1 MFVGID
7 PDMGD
12 VGFCKI
18 HDPPDDIVKGSVAR
32 DTMYRGV
39 WGIGFPLTLLNHRVA
54 WVCADDKSKG
64 RMDLACFLENVQI
77 SCFNI
82 PPKQT
87 LRSIFAGLYP

>member
-39 WGIGFPLTLLNHRVA
+39 WGIGAQSPR
-54 WVCADDKSKG
+54 SMG
-64 RMDLACFLENVQI
+64 
-77 SCFNI
+77 
-82 PPKQT
+82 
-87 LRSIFAGLYP
+87 LRR